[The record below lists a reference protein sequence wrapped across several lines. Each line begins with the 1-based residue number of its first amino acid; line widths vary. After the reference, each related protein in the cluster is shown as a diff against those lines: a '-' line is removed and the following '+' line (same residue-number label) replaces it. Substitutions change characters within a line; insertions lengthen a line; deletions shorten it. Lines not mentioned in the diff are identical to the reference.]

1 MNPKEEIGLDNL
13 GGHGGML
20 PAEVLKMLNELLE
33 RMHWA
38 GHNNQGSKIEIV
50 YVAPGGQH
58 VDSIQTQNVYTFK
71 QQEPEGQKKR
81 VTPEQLAR
89 AIEQCQKYFWGNS
102 AYAVLFCLLRDEYDM
117 PDNQTQFE
125 TMVEQ
130 LPYSHPRD
138 YTCPPGTISSAF
150 SNTPLYRIHVS
161 RWDTQKPLPRVLT
174 LLSEL
179 RKAVKFQK

>member
-1 MNPKEEIGLDNL
+1 MNFENDEEAL
-13 GGHGGML
+13 GFI
-20 PAEVLKMLNELLE
+20 NRLLE
-33 RMHWA
+33 RLHQA
-38 GHNNQGSKIEIV
+38 DFTKQGSKIEIV
-50 YVAPGGQH
+50 YVASGGQH
-58 VDSIQTQNVYTFK
+58 VDTIQTQNVYTFK
-71 QQEPEGQKKR
+71 QQEPERQQKQA
-81 VTPEQLAR
+81 TPEQLAR
-89 AIEQCQKYFWGNS
+89 AIEQCQKYFGGNS

-161 RWDTQKPLPRVLT
+161 RWETQKPLPRVLT

-179 RKAVKFQK
+179 RKAIKFQK

>member
-1 MNPKEEIGLDNL
+1 MNYNDEDALEFINR
-13 GGHGGML
+13 
-20 PAEVLKMLNELLE
+20 LLE
-33 RMHWA
+33 RLHQA
-38 GHNNQGSKIEIV
+38 DFTNHGSKIEIV
-50 YVAPGGQH
+50 YVAKGGQH
-58 VDSIQTQNVYTFK
+58 VDTIQTQNVYTFK
-71 QQEPEGQKKR
+71 QQEPERQQKQA
-81 VTPEQLAR
+81 TPEQLAR

-161 RWDTQKPLPRVLT
+161 RWETQKPLPRVLT

-179 RKAVKFQK
+179 RKAIKFQK

>member
-1 MNPKEEIGLDNL
+1 MNYNDEDALEFINR
-13 GGHGGML
+13 
-20 PAEVLKMLNELLE
+20 LLE
-33 RMHWA
+33 RLHQA
-38 GHNNQGSKIEIV
+38 DFTNHGSKIEIV
-50 YVAPGGQH
+50 YVAKGGQH
-58 VDSIQTQNVYTFK
+58 VDTIQTQNVYTFK
-71 QQEPEGQKKR
+71 QQEPERQQKQA
-81 VTPEQLAR
+81 TPEQLAR
-89 AIEQCQKYFWGNS
+89 AIEQCQKFFWGNS

-161 RWDTQKPLPRVLT
+161 RWETQKPLPRVLT

-179 RKAVKFQK
+179 RKAIKFQK